1 MGSQLTHTEN
11 TIIKITCE
19 IASNMAEIVHKL
31 KINGMT
37 CGGCSKRVNTV
48 LSEASWIIDVDV
60 SHESGDGYVTTLSD
74 VSVDRVIEMINS
86 TGYQAIEI

>member
-1 MGSQLTHTEN
+1 
-11 TIIKITCE
+11 
-19 IASNMAEIVHKL
+19 MAEIVHKL

-37 CGGCSKRVNTV
+37 CDGCSKRVNTV
-48 LSEASWIIDVDV
+48 LSKASWVIDVEV
-60 SHESGDGYVTTLSD
+60 SHESGNGYVTTLSD

>member
-1 MGSQLTHTEN
+1 MY
-11 TIIKITCE
+11 
-19 IASNMAEIVHKL
+19 
-31 KINGMT
+31 
-37 CGGCSKRVNTV
+37 KRQV

>member
-1 MGSQLTHTEN
+1 
-11 TIIKITCE
+11 
-19 IASNMAEIVHKL
+19 MAEIVHKL

-37 CGGCSKRVNTV
+37 CGGCAIRVYTV
-48 LSEASWIIDVDV
+48 LSEASWVIEADIY
-60 SHESGDGYVTTLSD
+60 HESGNGYVTTLSD

>member
-1 MGSQLTHTEN
+1 
-11 TIIKITCE
+11 
-19 IASNMAEIVHKL
+19 MAEIVHKL

-37 CGGCSKRVNTV
+37 CGGCSERVNTV

-60 SHESGDGYVTTLSD
+60 SHESGDGYVPTLSD

>member
-19 IASNMAEIVHKL
+19 IACNMAEIVHKL

-37 CGGCSKRVNTV
+37 CGGCAKRVNTV

-86 TGYQAIEI
+86 TGYQAVEI

>member
-1 MGSQLTHTEN
+1 
-11 TIIKITCE
+11 
-19 IASNMAEIVHKL
+19 MAEIVHKL

-37 CGGCSKRVNTV
+37 CGGCSKRVNKV
-48 LSEASWIIDVDV
+48 LSEASWIIDVDI

>member
-1 MGSQLTHTEN
+1 
-11 TIIKITCE
+11 
-19 IASNMAEIVHKL
+19 MAGIVHKL

-48 LSEASWIIDVDV
+48 LGEASWVIDANI
-60 SHESGDGYVTTLSD
+60 SHESGNGYVTTLSD